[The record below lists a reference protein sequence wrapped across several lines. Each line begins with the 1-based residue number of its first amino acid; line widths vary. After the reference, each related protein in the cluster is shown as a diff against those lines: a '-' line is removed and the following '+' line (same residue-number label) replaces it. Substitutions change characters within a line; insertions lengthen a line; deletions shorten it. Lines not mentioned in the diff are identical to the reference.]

1 MNRIMVNT
9 YWWRFLQLNSNEN
22 AHAGSDFKNL

>member
-9 YWWRFLQLNSNEN
+9 YWWRFLQLNK
-22 AHAGSDFKNL
+22 AGGNQTMYIYLTF